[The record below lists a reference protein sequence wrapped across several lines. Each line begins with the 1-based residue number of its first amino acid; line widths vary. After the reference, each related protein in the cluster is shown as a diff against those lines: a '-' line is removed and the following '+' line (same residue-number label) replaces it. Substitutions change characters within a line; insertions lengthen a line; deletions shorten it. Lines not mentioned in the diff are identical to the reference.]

1 MTIVNEK
8 AAVTLRNLRAPLR
21 WDLQTGLVD
30 VAGVVVQPGEYSSAA
45 AAQKAGVRPGA
56 PYFQTTLEMSL
67 LGKFTEAVTV
77 NNNRYGRAVAVDHYG
92 NLFAVGIQ
100 AGDAGV
106 TNAGSVLI
114 YSIDFDGNVTLD
126 CTITSPDSGSG
137 QSGYFG
143 YSVSM
148 DAQGTTIV
156 IGERYSGTTVIN
168 GGRVHIYSYDRATK
182 VATWKST
189 VMSSFKVGTSLF
201 NRAAISGDS
210 NTLVVGNPAY
220 MNYQGYVEVFDTT
233 VKTAPVSIGKIYGFQ
248 DNSVDSRLS
257 SFGMYLSLNYS
268 GSDLV
273 ISANGNYCETVTL
286 FKTPSFSFIRQS
298 SGNAGW
304 LEQIP
309 GQNLSGTLKQYPV
322 ALSSS
327 GYLMV
332 SGSQPDT
339 GGELMINARVGEQ
352 MYPLLSAPYKEAS
365 AAAVDAYAGAVA
377 ISGDGSR
384 LIVGAHND
392 SSTAT
397 NGGAVYVYNLHVTR
411 TLKTMD
417 EAGAAASSI
426 STFVA
431 AEGGTVVMDSLK
443 ITTTLTGA
451 GILFSN
457 IGFTAKY
464 TINGESTSTVDSSV
478 DSTAAVTTTL
488 SSSAVNVLNNADTKY
503 LGNTVECLIVNHTK
517 NVAYSCSVVIGDATS
532 KTFVKLT
539 KV

>member
-21 WDLQTGLVD
+21 WDLQTGLVGI
-30 VAGVVVQPGEYSSAA
+30 AGAVIQPGEYSSAA

-67 LGKFTEAVTV
+67 LGKFTEAVPV

-233 VKTAPVSIGKIYGFQ
+233 VKTAPVSIGKIYGFR
-248 DNSVDSRLS
+248 DNSVDSQLS